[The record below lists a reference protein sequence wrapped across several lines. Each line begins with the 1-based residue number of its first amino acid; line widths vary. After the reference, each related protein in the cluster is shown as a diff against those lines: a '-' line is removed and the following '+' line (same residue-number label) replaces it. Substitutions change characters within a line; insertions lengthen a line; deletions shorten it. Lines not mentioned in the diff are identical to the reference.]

1 LPAGGF
7 GVTVTTGPDDY
18 LPFQQLRLQRFDG
31 KSWVGFGELLNDQ

>member
-1 LPAGGF
+1 MPAGGF
-7 GVTVTTGPDDY
+7 GVTVTIGPDDY